1 MFPQI
6 HAENDKE
13 ESDLSFFLLFLG
25 SAIAK
30 KPDSTCSES
39 NELINEINHI
49 WICLHHRELNI
60 ETKKILVAHSVV
72 MRIQLEVSW
81 KKQIGKNIIE
91 MKFGQRLKKGDTNMI
106 PSTCCSVQKRSQPD
120 W

>member
-1 MFPQI
+1 MPIKSNKNLGIGSPTPPMFPQI

-49 WICLHHRELNI
+49 
-60 ETKKILVAHSVV
+60 
-72 MRIQLEVSW
+72 
-81 KKQIGKNIIE
+81 
-91 MKFGQRLKKGDTNMI
+91 
-106 PSTCCSVQKRSQPD
+106 
-120 W
+120 